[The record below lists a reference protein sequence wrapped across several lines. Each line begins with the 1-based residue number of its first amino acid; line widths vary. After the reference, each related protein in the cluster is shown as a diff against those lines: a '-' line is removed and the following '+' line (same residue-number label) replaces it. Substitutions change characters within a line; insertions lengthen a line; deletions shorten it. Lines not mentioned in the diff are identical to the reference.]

1 MLYGYIYIATATGN
15 DYHSL
20 TGETSEHDLYLLW
33 ITWEAYVQK
42 LRIDDIHKA
51 ESINLGVAEK
61 ILSASPKESAKEGCR
76 REEKN
81 ENGEEWNIVHCSKLQ
96 RFAPDFHFS
105 SWNETITSSSN
116 LIWWLP
122 TCHWVL
128 HCSIIICFPVPL
140 YVLDRY
146 KNWVTQGILRSL
158 VFFFKSRLCI
168 CSCCASLSFSCFS
181 PSQAFFPF
189 SLPCSLIHLNHIL
202 SPRSYLASQVFFLC
216 CFLTA
221 VPVCLPAPV
230 RFSLPIS
237 VILTFCVADKAI
249 WVTFSSNDR
258 HACMKGGVCKHCL
271 ILPRCHNKNHSD
283 IIRLVGSL
291 TRVYFL

>member
-1 MLYGYIYIATATGN
+1 MFYGYIYIATATGN

-42 LRIDDIHKA
+42 LRIDHIHKA

-158 VFFFKSRLCI
+158 VFFKNLDS
-168 CSCCASLSFSCFS
+168 ASALVVLAFHFHAFLLPKPFFLFHYHALSFTSITSSLLALILLLKSFSFVASSLLS
-181 PSQAFFPF
+181 PS
-189 SLPCSLIHLNHIL
+189 
-202 SPRSYLASQVFFLC
+202 
-216 CFLTA
+216 
-221 VPVCLPAPV
+221 VCLHQCV
-230 RFSLPIS
+230 SLFQS
-237 VILTFCVADKAI
+237 R
-249 WVTFSSNDR
+249 SS
-258 HACMKGGVCKHCL
+258 
-271 ILPRCHNKNHSD
+271 
-283 IIRLVGSL
+283 
-291 TRVYFL
+291 